1 MPNNKIKFGIDI
13 DGTVTSP
20 SALIPHINQ
29 GFNVNL
35 TLADI
40 KEYDLT
46 RAFDVD
52 PVVFSKWW
60 KTVEEEIYATSPIH
74 TTAAKVLTDWQHQFE
89 LLYISARATQYTTT
103 TKQWFEQHQ
112 VPFDELHCIGSHE
125 KVATAKRLQVEAFFE
140 DKHDNAVAIYEEL
153 GIPVLL
159 FDTPWNQEPIPSG
172 VIRVDNWQQANEQIR
187 RIFHTL

>member
-60 KTVEEEIYATSPIH
+60 KTVEEEIYA
-74 TTAAKVLTDWQHQFE
+74 
-89 LLYISARATQYTTT
+89 
-103 TKQWFEQHQ
+103 
-112 VPFDELHCIGSHE
+112 
-125 KVATAKRLQVEAFFE
+125 
-140 DKHDNAVAIYEEL
+140 
-153 GIPVLL
+153 
-159 FDTPWNQEPIPSG
+159 
-172 VIRVDNWQQANEQIR
+172 
-187 RIFHTL
+187 